1 MQQAGLPHGS
11 HVSLSC
17 ASAIHFCISQRGMA
31 SRVMTVDLFLALMV
45 FAFVM
50 SVTPGPNNVMLLAS
64 GVNHG
69 FQRSIPHMLGITFG
83 FSFMIVVVGLG
94 LGQMFERFPITYEIL
109 RYAGGAYMLWL
120 AWRIANSGPV
130 GEGKTSGSP
139 LTFLQ
144 AALFQ
149 WVNPKAWVITISA
162 IATYTPGDGS
172 LWPVILVALVCG
184 VVNFPTIGLWTMF
197 GTLLRS
203 MLTQPTFLRV
213 FNISM
218 AVLLVLSLA
227 PLVWD

>member
-1 MQQAGLPHGS
+1 
-11 HVSLSC
+11 
-17 ASAIHFCISQRGMA
+17 
-31 SRVMTVDLFLALMV
+31 MV

-64 GVNHG
+64 GVNYG
-69 FQRSIPHMLGITFG
+69 FRRSIPHMLGITIG

-94 LGQMFERFPITYEIL
+94 LGQVFERFPVTYEIL
-109 RYAGGAYMLWL
+109 RYGGGAYMLWL
-120 AWRIANSGPV
+120 AWKIANSGPV
-130 GEGKTSGSP
+130 GEGDTSGTP

-162 IATYTPGDGS
+162 IATYTPGNGS
-172 LWPVILVALVCG
+172 LWPVLIVALVCG
-184 VVNFPTIGLWTMF
+184 VVNFPTISIWTMF
-197 GTLLRS
+197 GTLLRNL
-203 MLTQPTFLRV
+203 LTQPTFLRI

-227 PLVWD
+227 PLVWH

>member
-1 MQQAGLPHGS
+1 
-11 HVSLSC
+11 
-17 ASAIHFCISQRGMA
+17 
-31 SRVMTVDLFLALMV
+31 
-45 FAFVM
+45 
-50 SVTPGPNNVMLLAS
+50 
-64 GVNHG
+64 
-69 FQRSIPHMLGITFG
+69 
-83 FSFMIVVVGLG
+83 
-94 LGQMFERFPITYEIL
+94 
-109 RYAGGAYMLWL
+109 MLWL
-120 AWRIANSGPV
+120 AWRIASWGPV

-218 AVLLVLSLA
+218 AVLLVLRLRRWFGTSRKAPAQLQCLPNERKAGRLA
-227 PLVWD
+227 I

>member
-1 MQQAGLPHGS
+1 
-11 HVSLSC
+11 
-17 ASAIHFCISQRGMA
+17 
-31 SRVMTVDLFLALMV
+31 MTIDLFIALV
-45 FAFVM
+45 IFAFVM

-64 GVNHG
+64 GVNYG
-69 FQRSIPHMLGITFG
+69 FRRSLPHMLGITIG

-94 LGQMFERFPITYEIL
+94 LGQVFERFPITYEIM
-109 RYAGGAYMLWL
+109 RYGGGAYMLWL
-120 AWRIANSGPV
+120 AWKIANSGPV

-162 IATYTPGDGS
+162 IATYTPGNGS
-172 LWPVILVALVCG
+172 LWPVFIVALVCG
-184 VVNFPTIGLWTMF
+184 VVNFPTIGMWAMF
-197 GTLLRS
+197 GTLLRNL
-203 MLTQPTFLRV
+203 LTQPTFLRV

-227 PLVWD
+227 PLVWALS

>member
-1 MQQAGLPHGS
+1 
-11 HVSLSC
+11 
-17 ASAIHFCISQRGMA
+17 
-31 SRVMTVDLFLALMV
+31 MTVDLFLALVV

-64 GVNHG
+64 GVNYG

-94 LGQMFERFPITYEIL
+94 LGQVFERYPITYEIL

-120 AWRIANSGPV
+120 AWKIANSGPV

-172 LWPVILVALVCG
+172 LWPVLIVALVCG
-184 VVNFPTIGLWTMF
+184 VVNFPTIGYVDDVRNAAAQHAHAAHLPAGF
-197 GTLLRS
+197 QYLNGGAAG
-203 MLTQPTFLRV
+203 
-213 FNISM
+213 
-218 AVLLVLSLA
+218 AVLGAAGVALKKAFSL
-227 PLVWD
+227 PRSIL

>member
-1 MQQAGLPHGS
+1 
-11 HVSLSC
+11 
-17 ASAIHFCISQRGMA
+17 MA

-130 GEGKTSGSP
+130 GEGKTSRSP

>member
-1 MQQAGLPHGS
+1 MYCQ
-11 HVSLSC
+11 
-17 ASAIHFCISQRGMA
+17 
-31 SRVMTVDLFLALMV
+31 VMTADLFLALVV

-64 GVNHG
+64 GVNYG
-69 FQRSIPHMLGITFG
+69 FRRSIPHMIGISLG
-83 FSFMIVVVGLG
+83 FMLWSLSWALVSGRCSSV
-94 LGQMFERFPITYEIL
+94 FPVTYEIM
-109 RYAGGAYMLWL
+109 RYGGGAYMLWL

-139 LTFLQ
+139 MTLLQ

-162 IATYTPGDGS
+162 IATYTPGNGS
-172 LWPVILVALVCG
+172 LWPVLLVALVCG
-184 VVNFPTIGLWTMF
+184 VVNFPTIGMWAMF
-197 GTLLRS
+197 GTLLRNL
-203 MLTQPTFLRV
+203 LTQPTFLRI

-227 PLVWD
+227 PLVWH

>member
-1 MQQAGLPHGS
+1 MKTSRAAQR
-11 HVSLSC
+11 
-17 ASAIHFCISQRGMA
+17 RGMVDGLQGLCNILSTAMQNDPAHGDVTGA
-31 SRVMTVDLFLALMV
+31 SHA
-45 FAFVM
+45 
-50 SVTPGPNNVMLLAS
+50 N
-64 GVNHG
+64 
-69 FQRSIPHMLGITFG
+69 
-83 FSFMIVVVGLG
+83 
-94 LGQMFERFPITYEIL
+94 
-109 RYAGGAYMLWL
+109 YAA
-120 AWRIANSGPV
+120 IPV

-172 LWPVILVALVCG
+172 LWPVLIVALVCG